1 MERCR
6 AEHDGEND
14 QWKPLRRGW
23 CLGTEQFRER
33 MLALVEGQ
41 MGDHHSGEL
50 KQESAEAKAE
60 RIIAEELRRLGW
72 NQADLQLRLKSDPN
86 KVQIAARLRKETTL
100 SVKWIAARLHLG
112 TWKSAKTRRQSITT
126 QPNRHDEVL
135 MLFYFDPFF
144 LLNVGI

>member
-1 MERCR
+1 LKSCDAWAGIR
-6 AEHDGEND
+6 ATSNG
-14 QWKPLRRGW
+14 
-23 CLGTEQFRER
+23 
-33 MLALVEGQ
+33 
-41 MGDHHSGEL
+41 
-50 KQESAEAKAE
+50 
-60 RIIAEELRRLGW
+60 
-72 NQADLQLRLKSDPN
+72 LKSDPN

-112 TWKSAKTRRQSITT
+112 AWKSAKTRRQSITT